1 VPGQTHRDRSLGVYV
16 EARFIRLV
24 LDRALLQPFGHS
36 LLEGRG
42 VIGLRAVVWCL
53 SVYDW
58 AGPRAGTS
66 PGAVEELGSSDSG
79 GLRGWEPMVAT
90 VHDSPGDSWVPEIW
104 T

>member
-1 VPGQTHRDRSLGVYV
+1 MG
-16 EARFIRLV
+16 
-24 LDRALLQPFGHS
+24 
-36 LLEGRG
+36 
-42 VIGLRAVVWCL
+42 CL